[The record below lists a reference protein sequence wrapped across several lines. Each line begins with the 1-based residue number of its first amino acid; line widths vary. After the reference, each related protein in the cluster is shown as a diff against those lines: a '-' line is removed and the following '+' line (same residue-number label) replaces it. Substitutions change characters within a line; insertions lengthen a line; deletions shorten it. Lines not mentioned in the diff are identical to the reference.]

1 MKILKKII
9 LYITTPFNRFGSRG
23 ITDNISKS
31 FNKNSYLNYV
41 VAFLITTAIVLF
53 AIFLV

>member
-1 MKILKKII
+1 MEVLKKII

-23 ITDNISKS
+23 ITDSITKS

-41 VAFLITTAIVLF
+41 VAFIITAAIVLL
-53 AIFLV
+53 AIFIF